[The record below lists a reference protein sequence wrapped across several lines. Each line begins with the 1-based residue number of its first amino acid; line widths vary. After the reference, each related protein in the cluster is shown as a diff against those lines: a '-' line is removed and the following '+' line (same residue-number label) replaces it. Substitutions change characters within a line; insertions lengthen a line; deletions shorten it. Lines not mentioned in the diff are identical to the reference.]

1 MPCLKVSLESDA
13 PIGMHVKTQV
23 RIVRGVRVRHTIVHS
38 LAGGYVGTAN
48 AGCAHMLSRLI
59 GDASHCSPPHPQ
71 TRSSTALLSLSTVK

>member
-23 RIVRGVRVRHTIVHS
+23 RIVRSVRVLYAIMYR

-48 AGCAHMLSRLI
+48 AGLSHMLSRLI
-59 GDASHCSPPHPQ
+59 GDASH
-71 TRSSTALLSLSTVK
+71 